1 MKANVKYN
9 SYIGT
14 SAADI
19 SDSINLKQLL
29 SESGYERNRFEPI
42 GIDLVIEF
50 GNSSVFVVCIDKLNG
65 NASEPSVVKCLLK
78 NSDSLH
84 INKMFTGLNITLINS
99 HTSLSDNALQNC
111 NRIFVE
117 DNGLNKQNIEL
128 DLEIESDK

>member
-1 MKANVKYN
+1 MKANVKFN

-29 SESGYERNRFEPI
+29 TESGYDGNRFEPI
-42 GIDLVIEF
+42 GVDLVIEF

-78 NSDSLH
+78 TSDSLQ
-84 INKMFTGLNITLINS
+84 INKMFTGLNVTLINS

-111 NRIFVE
+111 KSIYIE
-117 DNGLNKQNIEL
+117 DNGSEKQNVEL
-128 DLEIESDK
+128 NLEIESDK